1 MQKIVNFASVQKSG
15 ITTSIVNNMKKFI
28 GVALAAACACPSQA
42 AGEQTKLD
50 TTRVNNL
57 NEVVVKAVRAPKS
70 SPFAVENIKKT
81 ELERFAS
88 SGKELPWLFARTP
101 GVLAWSENGVGT
113 GTVYMRMRGAADSRI
128 NVTVDGVPLNSPED
142 QCVFWANMNSYA
154 ALMGSAQIQRGV
166 GASTNGDGAFGGS
179 VSLATAAPSLKPTV
193 EVTGSYGSFNTYRVG
208 GNFSTGLLADHFI
221 IDGAYHETNTDGYI
235 HGTGGRS
242 GSYYGGLTWLGDR
255 FKLSYKNIGNF
266 EHTGQAWNGVAACNY
281 DGDTDLKAWG
291 INSYKDMWKHGLG
304 KFNSLYEELVIP
316 MDDNWAVDPT
326 KPLTTERYKMRD
338 GSYWKQTTDN
348 FEQSHN
354 ILNFTWQPAD
364 MRWSHSVTAHY
375 TYGYGYYTEFKKDT
389 KLASKFGINEMYEK
403 NGELKPVKSD
413 AIRKKGLTQNN
424 YGALYNVN
432 YKDALWDVMGGFSMQ
447 LFRCNHWGKVTYIA
461 DEALEKKYFTDGRY
475 KYYDSDANKND
486 WSWFFKANR
495 KFGNGWNWFLDMQM
509 RYVNYN
515 TDGLNDHFE
524 QGADG
529 NYKNQSIDINENYF
543 FVNPKAG
550 ISYDANGHKAYA
562 SIAYANREPERNN
575 FTDNIGY
582 GNPSPERLL
591 DLEWGYQYQGENW
604 FAGVNFYYMKYVN
617 QFVMTGEKSD
627 IGESLTRNIKDSYR
641 LGAEVS
647 AGWSPLS
654 WLSLEGN
661 AALSRNRLKN
671 FKECVESW
679 DGPAVWNTYKS
690 STIAFSPSA
699 ILNGFVDVHFAGFR
713 ATWHTNFVSKQYLD
727 NTESSERSLPCYS
740 QTNVNASYTFN
751 FAKRVLGLKQVVLGA
766 DFNNIFDRHYAASGY
781 VYYDWYNNN
790 KRNSTVAYIPMAGFN
805 CLGTVTLKF

>member
-1 MQKIVNFASVQKSG
+1 
-15 ITTSIVNNMKKFI
+15 MKKFI

-88 SGKELPWLFARTP
+88 SGKELPMLFARTP

-255 FKLSYKNIGNF
+255 FKVSYKNIGNF

-316 MDDNWAVDPT
+316 MDDNWAADPT

-647 AGWSPLS
+647 VGWSPLS

>member
-1 MQKIVNFASVQKSG
+1 
-15 ITTSIVNNMKKFI
+15 MKKFI

-88 SGKELPWLFARTP
+88 SGKELPMLFARTP

-316 MDDNWAVDPT
+316 MDDNWAADPT

-671 FKECVESW
+671 FQGVCGKLGRSCCMEHIQELYHSIL
-679 DGPAVWNTYKS
+679 AVGY
-690 STIAFSPSA
+690 PQR
-699 ILNGFVDVHFAGFR
+699 LR
-713 ATWHTNFVSKQYLD
+713 R
-727 NTESSERSLPCYS
+727 RSLRWLPRY
-740 QTNVNASYTFN
+740 
-751 FAKRVLGLKQVVLGA
+751 
-766 DFNNIFDRHYAASGY
+766 
-781 VYYDWYNNN
+781 
-790 KRNSTVAYIPMAGFN
+790 MAHQ
-805 CLGTVTLKF
+805 LRQQAVSRQHREL

>member
-1 MQKIVNFASVQKSG
+1 
-15 ITTSIVNNMKKFI
+15 MKKFI

-42 AGEQTKLD
+42 ADEQTKLD

-88 SGKELPWLFARTP
+88 SGKELPMLFARTP

-316 MDDNWAVDPT
+316 MDDNWVADPT

-647 AGWSPLS
+647 AGWNPLS

>member
-1 MQKIVNFASVQKSG
+1 
-15 ITTSIVNNMKKFI
+15 MKKFI

-88 SGKELPWLFARTP
+88 SGKELPMLFARTP

-208 GNFSTGLLADHFI
+208 GNFSTGLFADHFI

-316 MDDNWAVDPT
+316 MDDNWAPDPT

>member
-1 MQKIVNFASVQKSG
+1 
-15 ITTSIVNNMKKFI
+15 MKKFI

-42 AGEQTKLD
+42 AGEQTRLD

-113 GTVYMRMRGAADSRI
+113 GTVYMRMRGAAGSRI

-154 ALMGSAQIQRGV
+154 ALMGSAQIQRGI

-316 MDDNWAVDPT
+316 MDDNWAADPT

-654 WLSLEGN
+654 WLSVEGN

-713 ATWHTNFVSKQYLD
+713 VTWHTNFVSKQYLD

>member
-1 MQKIVNFASVQKSG
+1 
-15 ITTSIVNNMKKFI
+15 MKKFI

-154 ALMGSAQIQRGV
+154 ALMGSAQIQRGI

-316 MDDNWAVDPT
+316 MDDNWAADPT

-699 ILNGFVDVHFAGFR
+699 ILNGFVDVHFAGVR

>member
-1 MQKIVNFASVQKSG
+1 
-15 ITTSIVNNMKKFI
+15 MKKFI

-113 GTVYMRMRGAADSRI
+113 GTVYMRMRGAAGSRI

-154 ALMGSAQIQRGV
+154 ALMGSAQIQRGI

-316 MDDNWAVDPT
+316 MDDNWAADPT

-781 VYYDWYNNN
+781 VYYDWYNN

>member
-1 MQKIVNFASVQKSG
+1 
-15 ITTSIVNNMKKFI
+15 MKKFI

-113 GTVYMRMRGAADSRI
+113 GTVYMRMRGAAGSRI

-179 VSLATAAPSLKPTV
+179 VSLATAVPSLKPTV

-316 MDDNWAVDPT
+316 MDDNWAADPT

-338 GSYWKQTTDN
+338 GSYWEQTTDN

-654 WLSLEGN
+654 WLSVEGN

>member
-1 MQKIVNFASVQKSG
+1 
-15 ITTSIVNNMKKFI
+15 MKKFI

-113 GTVYMRMRGAADSRI
+113 GTVYMRMRGAAGSRI

-316 MDDNWAVDPT
+316 MDDNWAADPT

-354 ILNFTWQPAD
+354 ILNFTWQPTD

-781 VYYDWYNNN
+781 VYYDWYNN

>member
-1 MQKIVNFASVQKSG
+1 
-15 ITTSIVNNMKKFI
+15 MKKFI

-88 SGKELPWLFARTP
+88 SGKELPMLFARTP

-316 MDDNWAVDPT
+316 MDDNWAADPT

-515 TDGLNDHFE
+515 TDGLNDRFV

-529 NYKNQSIDINENYF
+529 NYTNQSIDINENYF

>member
-1 MQKIVNFASVQKSG
+1 
-15 ITTSIVNNMKKFI
+15 MKKFI

-88 SGKELPWLFARTP
+88 SGKELPMLFARTP

-113 GTVYMRMRGAADSRI
+113 GTVYMRMRCAADSRI

-154 ALMGSAQIQRGV
+154 ALMGSAQIQRGI

-193 EVTGSYGSFNTYRVG
+193 DVTGSYGSFNTYRVG

-316 MDDNWAVDPT
+316 MDDNWAADPT

-354 ILNFTWQPAD
+354 ILNFTWQPTD

-727 NTESSERSLPCYS
+727 NTENSERSLPCYS

>member
-1 MQKIVNFASVQKSG
+1 M
-15 ITTSIVNNMKKFI
+15 
-28 GVALAAACACPSQA
+28 
-42 AGEQTKLD
+42 
-50 TTRVNNL
+50 NNL

-88 SGKELPWLFARTP
+88 SGKELPMLFARTP

-316 MDDNWAVDPT
+316 MDDNWAADPT

-403 NGELKPVKSD
+403 NGELKLVKSD

-461 DEALEKKYFTDGRY
+461 DETLEKKYFTDGRY

-690 STIAFSPSA
+690 SNIAFSPSA

>member
-1 MQKIVNFASVQKSG
+1 
-15 ITTSIVNNMKKFI
+15 MKKFI

-88 SGKELPWLFARTP
+88 SGKELPMLFARTP

-316 MDDNWAVDPT
+316 MDDNWAADPT

-699 ILNGFVDVHFAGFR
+699 ILNGFVDVNFAGFR

>member
-1 MQKIVNFASVQKSG
+1 
-15 ITTSIVNNMKKFI
+15 MKKFI

-42 AGEQTKLD
+42 AGVQTKLD

-113 GTVYMRMRGAADSRI
+113 GTVYMRMRGAAGSRI

-179 VSLATAAPSLKPTV
+179 VSLATAAPSLKPIV

-316 MDDNWAVDPT
+316 MDDNWAADPT

-654 WLSLEGN
+654 WLSVEGN

>member
-1 MQKIVNFASVQKSG
+1 
-15 ITTSIVNNMKKFI
+15 MKKFI

-113 GTVYMRMRGAADSRI
+113 GTVYMRMRGAAGSRI

-316 MDDNWAVDPT
+316 MDDNWAADPT

-515 TDGLNDHFE
+515 TDGLNDRFV

>member
-1 MQKIVNFASVQKSG
+1 
-15 ITTSIVNNMKKFI
+15 MKKFI

-113 GTVYMRMRGAADSRI
+113 GTVYMRMRGAAGSRI

-154 ALMGSAQIQRGV
+154 ALMGSAQIQRGI

-316 MDDNWAVDPT
+316 MDDNWAADPT

-713 ATWHTNFVSKQYLD
+713 ATWHTNFVSQQYFD

>member
-1 MQKIVNFASVQKSG
+1 
-15 ITTSIVNNMKKFI
+15 MKKFI

-88 SGKELPWLFARTP
+88 SGKELPMLFARTP

-179 VSLATAAPSLKPTV
+179 VSLATAAPSFKPTV

-266 EHTGQAWNGVAACNY
+266 EHTGQAWNGVAACNH

-316 MDDNWAVDPT
+316 MDDNWAPDPT

-591 DLEWGYQYQGENW
+591 DVEWGYQYQGENW

-781 VYYDWYNNN
+781 VYYDWYNN

>member
-1 MQKIVNFASVQKSG
+1 
-15 ITTSIVNNMKKFI
+15 MKKFI

-42 AGEQTKLD
+42 ADEQNKLD

-70 SPFAVENIKKT
+70 SPFAVENINKP
-81 ELERFAS
+81 ELERFAT
-88 SGKELPWLFARTP
+88 SGKELPMLFARTP

-113 GTVYMRMRGAADSRI
+113 GTVYMRMRGAAGSRI

-154 ALMGSAQIQRGV
+154 ALMGSAQIQRGI
-166 GASTNGDGAFGGS
+166 GSSTNGDGAFGGA

-193 EVTGSYGSFNTYRVG
+193 EVTGSYGSFNTYRFG
-208 GNFSTGLLADHFI
+208 GKVSTGLLWDHLVL
-221 IDGAYHETNTDGYI
+221 DGAYHETNTDGYI
-235 HGTGGRS
+235 HGTSGRS
-242 GSYYGGLTWLGDR
+242 GSYYGGLTWFGDR
-255 FKLSYKNIGNF
+255 FKISYKNIGNF
-266 EHTGQAWNGVAACNY
+266 EHTGQAWNGVPACNY

-291 INSYKDMWKHGLG
+291 IKSYKDMWKHGLG
-304 KFNSLYEELVIP
+304 KFNPLYESLNIP
-316 MDDNWAVDPT
+316 MDDNWAPDPSQ
-326 KPLTTERYKMRD
+326 PLTTERYKMRD
-338 GSYWKQTTDN
+338 GSYWDQTTDN

-354 ILNFTWQPAD
+354 ILNFTWQPTD
-364 MRWSHSVTAHY
+364 RWSHSITAHY
-375 TYGYGYYTEFKKDT
+375 TYGYGYYNEFKQNT
-389 KLASKFGINEMYEK
+389 KLASKFGINEMYVK
-403 NGELKPVKSD
+403 DGELKLVKSD

-432 YKDALWDVMGGFSMQ
+432 YKDALWDVTGGLSMQ

-461 DEALEKKYFTDGRY
+461 DKTLEEKYFTNGRY
-475 KYYDSDANKND
+475 KYYDSDADKND

-495 KFGNGWNWFLDMQM
+495 KFGKGWNWFLDMQM
-509 RYVNYN
+509 RYVNYQ
-515 TDGLNDHFE
+515 TDGINDHFE

-529 NYKNQSIDINENYF
+529 NYKNQSININENYF

-591 DLEWGYQYQGENW
+591 DIEWGYQYQGENW

-627 IGESLTRNIKDSYR
+627 IGEALTRNIKDSYR
-641 LGAEVS
+641 LGAELS

-654 WLSLEGN
+654 WLSVEGN
-661 AALSRNRLKN
+661 AALSRNRLHN

-679 DGPAVWNTYKS
+679 DGAAV
-690 STIAFSPSA
+690 
-699 ILNGFVDVHFAGFR
+699 
-713 ATWHTNFVSKQYLD
+713 
-727 NTESSERSLPCYS
+727 
-740 QTNVNASYTFN
+740 
-751 FAKRVLGLKQVVLGA
+751 
-766 DFNNIFDRHYAASGY
+766 
-781 VYYDWYNNN
+781 
-790 KRNSTVAYIPMAGFN
+790 
-805 CLGTVTLKF
+805 

>member
-1 MQKIVNFASVQKSG
+1 
-15 ITTSIVNNMKKFI
+15 MKKFI

-88 SGKELPWLFARTP
+88 SGKELPMLFARTP

-242 GSYYGGLTWLGDR
+242 GSYYGGLAWLGDR
-255 FKLSYKNIGNF
+255 FKVSYKNIGNF

-316 MDDNWAVDPT
+316 MDDNWAADPT

-671 FKECVESW
+671 FKECGKLGRSCCMEHIQELYHSIL
-679 DGPAVWNTYKS
+679 AVGY
-690 STIAFSPSA
+690 PQR
-699 ILNGFVDVHFAGFR
+699 LR
-713 ATWHTNFVSKQYLD
+713 R
-727 NTESSERSLPCYS
+727 RSLRWLPRY
-740 QTNVNASYTFN
+740 
-751 FAKRVLGLKQVVLGA
+751 
-766 DFNNIFDRHYAASGY
+766 
-781 VYYDWYNNN
+781 
-790 KRNSTVAYIPMAGFN
+790 MAHQ
-805 CLGTVTLKF
+805 LREQAVSRQHREL

>member
-1 MQKIVNFASVQKSG
+1 
-15 ITTSIVNNMKKFI
+15 MKKFI

-88 SGKELPWLFARTP
+88 SGKELPMLFARTP

-316 MDDNWAVDPT
+316 MDDNWAADPT

-647 AGWSPLS
+647 AGWNPLS

-671 FKECVESW
+671 FKEFVESW

-699 ILNGFVDVHFAGFR
+699 ILNGFVDVHFAGLR

>member
-1 MQKIVNFASVQKSG
+1 
-15 ITTSIVNNMKKFI
+15 MKKFI

-88 SGKELPWLFARTP
+88 SGKELPMLFARTP

-255 FKLSYKNIGNF
+255 FKVSYKNIGNF
-266 EHTGQAWNGVAACNY
+266 EHTGQAWNGVAACNH

-316 MDDNWAVDPT
+316 MDDNWAADPT

-740 QTNVNASYTFN
+740 QTNINASYTFN

>member
-1 MQKIVNFASVQKSG
+1 
-15 ITTSIVNNMKKFI
+15 MKKFI

-50 TTRVNNL
+50 TTSVNNL

-154 ALMGSAQIQRGV
+154 ALMGSAQIQRGI

-316 MDDNWAVDPT
+316 MDDNWAADPT

-654 WLSLEGN
+654 WLSVEGN

>member
-1 MQKIVNFASVQKSG
+1 
-15 ITTSIVNNMKKFI
+15 MKKFI

-88 SGKELPWLFARTP
+88 SGKELPMLFARTP

-316 MDDNWAVDPT
+316 MDDNWTADPT

-679 DGPAVWNTYKS
+679 DGPAVWNTYNS

>member
-1 MQKIVNFASVQKSG
+1 
-15 ITTSIVNNMKKFI
+15 MKKII
-28 GVALAAACACPSQA
+28 GVALAAACTCPSQA
-42 AGEQTKLD
+42 AGEQNKLD

-70 SPFAVENIKKT
+70 SPFAVENINKP
-81 ELERFAS
+81 ELERFAT
-88 SGKELPWLFARTP
+88 SGRELPMLFARTP

-113 GTVYMRMRGAADSRI
+113 GTVYMRMRGAAGSRI

-154 ALMGSAQIQRGV
+154 ALMGSAQIQRGI
-166 GASTNGDGAFGGS
+166 GSSTNGDGAFGGA
-179 VSLATAAPSLKPTV
+179 VSLATATPSLKPTV
-193 EVTGSYGSFNTYRVG
+193 EVTGSYGSFNTYRFG
-208 GNFSTGLLADHFI
+208 GKFSTGLLWDHLVL
-221 IDGAYHETNTDGYI
+221 DGAYHETNTDGYI
-235 HGTGGRS
+235 HGTSGRS
-242 GSYYGGLTWLGDR
+242 GSYYGGLTWFGDR
-255 FKLSYKNIGNF
+255 FKISYKNIGNF
-266 EHTGQAWNGVAACNY
+266 EHTGQAWNGVPACNY

-291 INSYKDMWKHGLG
+291 IKSYKDMWKHGLG
-304 KFNSLYEELVIP
+304 KFNPLYESLNIP
-316 MDDNWAVDPT
+316 MDNNWAPDPSQ
-326 KPLTTERYKMRD
+326 PLTTERYKMRD
-338 GSYWKQTTDN
+338 GSYWDKTTDN

-354 ILNFTWQPAD
+354 ILNFTWQPTD
-364 MRWSHSVTAHY
+364 RWSHSVTAHY
-375 TYGYGYYTEFKKDT
+375 TYGYGYYNEFKQDT
-389 KLASKFGINEMYEK
+389 KLASKFGINEMYVK
-403 NGELKPVKSD
+403 DGELKLVKSD

-432 YKDALWDVMGGFSMQ
+432 YKDALWDVTGGLSMQ

-461 DEALEKKYFTDGRY
+461 DKTLEEKYFTNGRY
-475 KYYDSDANKND
+475 KYYDSDADKND

-495 KFGNGWNWFLDMQM
+495 KFGKGWNWFLDMQM
-509 RYVNYN
+509 RYVNYQ
-515 TDGLNDHFE
+515 TDGINDHFE

-529 NYKNQSIDINENYF
+529 NYKNQSININENYF

-550 ISYDANGHKAYA
+550 ISYDANGHKVYA

-591 DLEWGYQYQGENW
+591 DIEWGYQYQGENW

-627 IGESLTRNIKDSYR
+627 IGEALTRNIKDSYR
-641 LGAEVS
+641 LGAELS

-654 WLSLEGN
+654 WLSVEGN
-661 AALSRNRLKN
+661 AALSRNRLHN

-679 DGPAVWNTYKS
+679 DGAAVWNTYNS

-727 NTESSERSLPCYS
+727 NTENSDRSLPCYS

-751 FAKRVLGLKQVVLGA
+751 FAKRMLGLKQIVLGA
-766 DFNNIFDRHYAASGY
+766 DFNNIFNRHYAASGY
-781 VYYDWYNNN
+781 VYYDWYNQG

-805 CLGTVTLKF
+805 CMGTVTLKF

>member
-1 MQKIVNFASVQKSG
+1 
-15 ITTSIVNNMKKFI
+15 MKKFI

-88 SGKELPWLFARTP
+88 SGKELPMLFARTP

-316 MDDNWAVDPT
+316 MDDNWAADPT

-591 DLEWGYQYQGENW
+591 DVEWGYQYQGENW

-781 VYYDWYNNN
+781 VYYDWYNN

>member
-1 MQKIVNFASVQKSG
+1 
-15 ITTSIVNNMKKFI
+15 MKKFI

-42 AGEQTKLD
+42 AGVQTKLD

-113 GTVYMRMRGAADSRI
+113 GTVYMRMRGAAGSRI

-316 MDDNWAVDPT
+316 MDDNWAADPT

-713 ATWHTNFVSKQYLD
+713 ATWHTNFVSQQYLD

>member
-1 MQKIVNFASVQKSG
+1 
-15 ITTSIVNNMKKFI
+15 MKKFI

-128 NVTVDGVPLNSPED
+128 NVTVDGVSLNSPED

>member
-1 MQKIVNFASVQKSG
+1 
-15 ITTSIVNNMKKFI
+15 MKKFI

-50 TTRVNNL
+50 TTSVNNL

-316 MDDNWAVDPT
+316 MDDNWAADPT

-713 ATWHTNFVSKQYLD
+713 ATWHTNFVSQQYLD

>member
-1 MQKIVNFASVQKSG
+1 
-15 ITTSIVNNMKKFI
+15 MKKFI

-113 GTVYMRMRGAADSRI
+113 GTVYMRMRGAAGSRI

-316 MDDNWAVDPT
+316 MDDNWAADPT

-354 ILNFTWQPAD
+354 ILNFTWQPTD

-461 DEALEKKYFTDGRY
+461 DEALEKKYFTNGRY

-654 WLSLEGN
+654 WLSVEGN

-781 VYYDWYNNN
+781 VYYDWYNN

>member
-1 MQKIVNFASVQKSG
+1 
-15 ITTSIVNNMKKFI
+15 MKKFI

-42 AGEQTKLD
+42 ADEQTKLD

-70 SPFAVENIKKT
+70 SPFAVENIKKI

-88 SGKELPWLFARTP
+88 SGKELPMLFARTP

-316 MDDNWAVDPT
+316 MDDNWAADPT

-461 DEALEKKYFTDGRY
+461 DETLEKKYFTDGRY

-690 STIAFSPSA
+690 SNIAFSPSA

>member
-1 MQKIVNFASVQKSG
+1 
-15 ITTSIVNNMKKFI
+15 MKKFI

-113 GTVYMRMRGAADSRI
+113 GTVYMRMRGAAGSRI

-154 ALMGSAQIQRGV
+154 ALMGSAQIQRGI

-316 MDDNWAVDPT
+316 MDDNWAADPT

-495 KFGNGWNWFLDMQM
+495 KFGNGWNWFFDMQM

-699 ILNGFVDVHFAGFR
+699 ILNGFVDVHFAGVR

>member
-1 MQKIVNFASVQKSG
+1 
-15 ITTSIVNNMKKFI
+15 MKKFI

-42 AGEQTKLD
+42 ADEQTKLD

-88 SGKELPWLFARTP
+88 SGKELPMLFARTP

-142 QCVFWANMNSYA
+142 QCVFWTNMNSYA

-235 HGTGGRS
+235 HGTCGRS

-316 MDDNWAVDPT
+316 MDDNWAADPT

-543 FVNPKAG
+543 FVNPKTG

>member
-1 MQKIVNFASVQKSG
+1 
-15 ITTSIVNNMKKFI
+15 MKKFI

-316 MDDNWAVDPT
+316 MDDNWAADPT

-654 WLSLEGN
+654 WLSVEGN

-781 VYYDWYNNN
+781 VYYDWYNN